1 MVSDEKKVQA
11 VLKKY
16 IRFLARTDLFVY
28 TVLWLCVLL
37 VIGTISQKTTGL
49 FQAQDQYF
57 SSWFFWAGGFVPL
70 PAGRLCL
77 TVIFAGLVA
86 KLFTQTWTKAKA
98 GTLIVHIG
106 ALLLLLGGFMTA
118 AFSQEGYVAIPEG
131 ESRHFMEDYFQVELA
146 VMDAIS
152 GEDIAIFENDA
163 FSIGNVLRHDGF
175 SFTIGID
182 NFYRNISPVV
192 RETPRDDAHGMA
204 KNITLKPV
212 PRAPEEEANNAGI
225 EFYIKGA
232 GQADG
237 FYSLFEQ
244 MPIRQTIT
252 TDEERRFILDLRP
265 VRTALP
271 FTLQLNDFEKDVY
284 PGTNMARSYRSD
296 IILHD
301 GKLAWHSIISMNEP
315 LRYKGYTFY
324 QSSFLRNEGKEITVL
339 AVVKNAGRL
348 FPYISSIIICI
359 GLLIHL
365 FFRLPQ
371 LRGQR
376 DHA

>member
-1 MVSDEKKVQA
+1 MKKSTGCFEK
-11 VLKKY
+11 
-16 IRFLARTDLFVY
+16 
-28 TVLWLCVLL
+28 
-37 VIGTISQKTTGL
+37 ISS
-49 FQAQDQYF
+49 F
-57 SSWFFWAGGFVPL
+57 SGAGGFVRLHGFVAVCFAGDRYNQPENSRPFSGAGPVFFVVVFLAGGILPL

-77 TVIFAGLVA
+77 VVIFVGLLA

-98 GTLIVHIG
+98 GTLVIHIG

-118 AFSQEGYVAIPEG
+118 AFSKEGYVAIPEG
-131 ESRHFMEDYFQVELA
+131 ESRNFMEDYFSAELA
-146 VMDAIS
+146 VMDAAS
-152 GEDIAIFENDA
+152 GEDIAVFENETLENG
-163 FSIGNVLRHDGF
+163 SVLRHEGF
-175 SFTIGID
+175 SFTIGVD
-182 NFYRNISPVV
+182 NFYRNIKPVV
-192 RETPRDDAHGMA
+192 RDAPREDAHGMA

-212 PRAPEEEANNAGI
+212 PRVPEEEANNAGI

-244 MPIRQTIT
+244 MPIRQTLT
-252 TDEERRFILDLRP
+252 TNQGRQFILDLRP
-265 VRTALP
+265 VRTPLP
-271 FTLQLNDFEKDVY
+271 FSLKLNDFEKDVY
-284 PGTNMARSYRSD
+284 PGTDMARSYRSD

-301 GKLAWHSIISMNEP
+301 GELAWHSIISMNEP

-324 QSSFLRNEGKEITVL
+324 QSSFLRNEGEEITVL
-339 AVVKNAGRL
+339 AAVKNAGRL

-371 LRGQR
+371 LKGPR